1 MEIEKMND
9 FISTIRT
16 DRLRQIEQYREKGYL
31 IDKKFRLVDKIE
43 VKHEEQ
49 LFCFGV
55 QASGRDV
62 YFYLIDDGENAY
74 YSISEI
80 YELLWKMANIEGVSY
95 VQNLLND
102 LIISEEKGKFIYKK
116 IEYETKKSITVSRN
130 GSVEVF
136 DGSKKVDYQKLFI
149 LITLVQEK
157 SNALFARGDNNQDYI
172 NGIIRLLIALIV
184 SSKGHDILENKGW
197 YYDQEKE
204 KFYYK
209 DILNSEEKRKKK
221 YYLTQ
226 EEYEVIM
233 RTES

>member
-1 MEIEKMND
+1 MEIERMND

-16 DRLRQIEQYREKGYL
+16 DRLRQIEKYREKGYL
-31 IDKKFRLVDKIE
+31 IDKRFRLVDKIE
-43 VKHEEQ
+43 VPHEGKRYN
-49 LFCFGV
+49 FGV
-55 QASGRDV
+55 QASSRDV
-62 YFYLIDDGENAY
+62 YFYLIDDEENAY

-80 YELLWKMANIEGVSY
+80 YELLWRMATMEGVHY
-95 VQNLLND
+95 VQELLND
-102 LIISEEKGKFIYKK
+102 LMASDEKGKFIYKK
-116 IEYETKKSITVSRN
+116 IEYEIKKSITPSRK

-157 SNALFARGDNNQDYI
+157 SNALFARGDNNQDYM
-172 NGIIRLLIALIV
+172 NGIIRLLIVLII
-184 SSKGHDILENKGW
+184 SSGDHDILKKKGW

-209 DILNSEEKRKKK
+209 DILNAEEKRKKK

-226 EEYEVIM
+226 DEYEIIIS
-233 RTES
+233 TES

>member
-49 LFCFGV
+49 LYCFGV

-80 YELLWKMANIEGVSY
+80 YELLWKMTNTEGVSY
-95 VQNLLND
+95 VRAAGTWYSG
-102 LIISEEKGKFIYKK
+102 I
-116 IEYETKKSITVSRN
+116 RN
-130 GSVEVF
+130 RCGSPWRTYDVGTF
-136 DGSKKVDYQKLFI
+136 SGTAAFYQ
-149 LITLVQEK
+149 
-157 SNALFARGDNNQDYI
+157 
-172 NGIIRLLIALIV
+172 
-184 SSKGHDILENKGW
+184 
-197 YYDQEKE
+197 
-204 KFYYK
+204 
-209 DILNSEEKRKKK
+209 
-221 YYLTQ
+221 
-226 EEYEVIM
+226 
-233 RTES
+233 

>member
-95 VQNLLND
+95 V
-102 LIISEEKGKFIYKK
+102 
-116 IEYETKKSITVSRN
+116 
-130 GSVEVF
+130 
-136 DGSKKVDYQKLFI
+136 
-149 LITLVQEK
+149 
-157 SNALFARGDNNQDYI
+157 
-172 NGIIRLLIALIV
+172 
-184 SSKGHDILENKGW
+184 
-197 YYDQEKE
+197 
-204 KFYYK
+204 
-209 DILNSEEKRKKK
+209 
-221 YYLTQ
+221 
-226 EEYEVIM
+226 
-233 RTES
+233 